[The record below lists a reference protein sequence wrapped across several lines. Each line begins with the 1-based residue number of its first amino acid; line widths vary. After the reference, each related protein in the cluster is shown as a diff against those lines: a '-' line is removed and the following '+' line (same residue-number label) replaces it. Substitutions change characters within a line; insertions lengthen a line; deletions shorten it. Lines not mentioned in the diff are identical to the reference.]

1 MDRNDWIKF
10 QMYIDNLIQ
19 AENVKDADDLKR
31 FAEELHE
38 QMELAIEDY
47 GNNTVGYIPN
57 KMQELICCDKCKF
70 GVHSGNGDRYICI
83 VSPEE
88 RSEHE
93 GDFYCKYS
101 RRK

>member
-1 MDRNDWIKF
+1 MDRNDWMKF

-47 GNNTVGYIPN
+47 GNNTVGYVPS
-57 KMQELICCDKCKF
+57 KK
-70 GVHSGNGDRYICI
+70 
-83 VSPEE
+83 
-88 RSEHE
+88 
-93 GDFYCKYS
+93 GDFYCGCSKEN
-101 RRK
+101 